1 MIEAEWWDYETADEM
16 GAAVSS
22 DIQFIIERAVAARG
36 HALIVVPGG
45 NTPVPVFAAMAKVKR
60 DWSKVTLLPTDER
73 LVPADSSLS
82 NASMIAKAFAGTQ
95 ARVIHLAQGVD
106 LADYKQAGRTADAAV
121 ADLPWPPDLVV
132 LGMGADGHT
141 ASIFPGPDLKI
152 ALDAPVARRVV
163 GTMPDP
169 LPSEAPVAR
178 LTLTAPTILSAG
190 ALMMVISGDQKRE
203 VLEAAI
209 EQGQGSRYPIG
220 RVLANS
226 EIPIDIH
233 WHP

>member
-1 MIEAEWWDYETADEM
+1 MIEAEWWDYDSAAEM

-22 DIQFIIERAVAARG
+22 DIQFIIERAVKDRG

-45 NTPVPVFAAMAKVKR
+45 STPAPVFAAMAKVKR

-73 LVPADSSLS
+73 LVSADSPLS
-82 NASMIAKAFAGTQ
+82 NASMIAAAFAKTE
-95 ARVIHLAQGVD
+95 ARVIRLAHGVD
-106 LADYKQAGRTADAAV
+106 AADYKQAGRTADASV

-152 ALDAPVARRVV
+152 ALDAPVARRIV

-169 LPSEAPVAR
+169 LPAEAPVAR
-178 LTLTAPTILSAG
+178 LTLTAPTILSAR
-190 ALMMVISGDQKRE
+190 ALMMIIAGDAKRE

-209 EQGQGSRYPIG
+209 EQGQGSQYPIG
-220 RVLANS
+220 RVLAES
-226 EIPIDIH
+226 ETPIDVH